1 MQWLW
6 IGLGGALG
14 SMLRYFM
21 QSRVQAAHPGLFP
34 YGTLTVNLLG
44 SLVIGFLGGWFLSA
58 PVSQNLRLFLM
69 IGILGGFTTF
79 SSFSLENLN
88 LLREGHARI
97 ALAYIAASNVFGIGL
112 AFAGFFLARAIV
124 RQSAA

>member
-1 MQWLW
+1 
-6 IGLGGALG
+6 
-14 SMLRYFM
+14 MLRYFL
-21 QSRVQAAHPGLFP
+21 QARIQAAYAVQAGVFP
-34 YGTLTVNLLG
+34 VGTLAVNLLG
-44 SLVIGFLGGWFLSA
+44 SIVIGFLGGWFLSA

-97 ALAYIAASNVFGIGL
+97 ALLYILASNVFGIGL
-112 AFAGFFLARAIV
+112 AFAGFFLARALMGRSV
-124 RQSAA
+124 GP